1 MLHLVRK
8 SHNLLKQERTT
19 GKDMD
24 ESEHERQCIGYTG
37 KDQTFKIK
45 DLKVLN
51 DKIISSY
58 CVFLY

>member
-8 SHNLLKQERTT
+8 SHNLLKEERTT

-24 ESEHERQCIGYTG
+24 KSEHERQCIGYTG

-45 DLKVLN
+45 DLKLLN
-51 DKIISSY
+51 D
-58 CVFLY
+58 